1 MNPSDVRIRILQD
14 HDRLRQY
21 LSDLEAAVEAML
33 LDAAD
38 EARVAELVRNLQVE
52 LSRHTELEDTILA
65 PALMEIDA
73 WGAVRSK
80 QLLAHHQ
87 TQRREIG
94 ELSNL
99 FDAHLGHHDIAQVIS
114 RLILDVRHDMAH
126 EERDLLSADLLRD
139 DVIAVGSNS
148 G

>member
-14 HDRLRQY
+14 HDRLRQD
-21 LSDLEAAVEAML
+21 LSDLEAAVGAML
-33 LDAAD
+33 LDGAG
-38 EARVAELVRNLQVE
+38 EAQVAKLVRNLLVE

-87 TQRREIG
+87 TQRAELL
-94 ELSNL
+94 ELSCV
-99 FDAHLGHHDIAQVIS
+99 FDMRLGLQDLAQVIS
-114 RLILDVRHDMAH
+114 RLVLDLRSDMAH
-126 EERDLLSADLLRD
+126 EERDILSADLLRD
-139 DVIAVGSNS
+139 DVIAVGGNS